1 MSTSHYHH
9 GDLRRALVTAA
20 LHQLEK
26 GGAESVGLRETARA
40 VGVSPSAPYRHF
52 DSRARLLTA
61 VAAEGFRRFF
71 AVLRDARD
79 TAPRENGLAAMGQAY
94 VRFALENPALFRLMF
109 SPELEKNRDPLLAEA
124 ASPALM
130 LLAEVV
136 EPVPRTQP
144 GSIGVATIGSWALV
158 HGLAHLLLDKQV
170 PGVTLENCAPLVAA
184 VTAAWTAG
192 MAHHL

>member
-20 LHQLEK
+20 LNQLEK

-52 DSRARLLTA
+52 DSRARLLMA

-79 TAPRENGLAAMGQAY
+79 AAAPEVKGVYECSRARPCGRGEQNSRERARGRATRGQ
-94 VRFALENPALFRLMF
+94 PAGR
-109 SPELEKNRDPLLAEA
+109 
-124 ASPALM
+124 
-130 LLAEVV
+130 
-136 EPVPRTQP
+136 
-144 GSIGVATIGSWALV
+144 
-158 HGLAHLLLDKQV
+158 
-170 PGVTLENCAPLVAA
+170 
-184 VTAAWTAG
+184 AG
-192 MAHHL
+192 